1 MTKHINI
8 NRGTIFLRKI
18 KIYGKVQGIFFRASA
33 KEQADKLG
41 IVGFAQNQP
50 DGSVYI
56 EAEGKNDNL
65 DEFVKWCRTGPS
77 MAKVDNIEVTEGK
90 VKSFPQFTVN

>member
-1 MTKHINI
+1 MMKHINI
-8 NRGTIFLRKI
+8 Q
-18 KIYGKVQGIFFRASA
+18 IYGQVQGIFFRASA

-56 EAEGKNDNL
+56 EVEGEENKL
-65 DEFVKWCRTGPS
+65 DAFLKWCHNGPS
-77 MAKVDNIEVTEGK
+77 LAQVEKVVVTEGK
-90 VKSFPQFTVN
+90 LKNFLQFAVY

>member
-1 MTKHINI
+1 MKHLNI
-8 NRGTIFLRKI
+8 RV
-18 KIYGKVQGIFFRASA
+18 YGLVQGIFFRAGA

-56 EAEGKNDNL
+56 EAEGEKKNL
-65 DEFVKWCRTGPS
+65 DEFLKWCHSGPS
-77 MAKVDNIEVTEGK
+77 LARVEKVNITEDK
-90 VKSFPQFTVN
+90 IENFSQFTIN